1 MQNSKLVSE
10 PLKLLSSNFIYD
22 PSLTFSDYPATFIEN
37 GEETS
42 EIH

>member
-1 MQNSKLVSE
+1 MQNSKPVSE
-10 PLKLLSSNFIYD
+10 PLKLLLSYFIYD
-22 PSLTFSDYPATFIEN
+22 PNLTFSDYPAIFIEN